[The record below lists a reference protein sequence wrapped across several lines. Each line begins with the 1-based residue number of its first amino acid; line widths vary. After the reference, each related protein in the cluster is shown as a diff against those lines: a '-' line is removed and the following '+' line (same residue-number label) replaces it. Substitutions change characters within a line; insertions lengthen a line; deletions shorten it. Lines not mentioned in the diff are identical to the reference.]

1 MMKYD
6 VSNYVSHPVDAA
18 GNAAYT
24 QEDNAV
30 WQTLYD
36 RQTTIVKNRGCDEY
50 LAGLRA
56 LNLPTDRVPQCHEV
70 SEALARTSGWT
81 LQPVPALIP
90 FEEFFWLLANKK
102 FPAATFIRRM
112 ADLDYIKEPDIF
124 HEIFGHCPLITLPRY
139 AAFMQH
145 YGELGLAANKKE
157 RVLLARLFWFTV
169 EFGLIHTQAGLRAY
183 GGGILSS
190 ISETVYALESNAPQ
204 RVPFDLMKCLTTP
217 YRIDVIQPIYF
228 VLENFEQMYE
238 LVEMDLMAAV
248 RRAQS
253 LDMSGPESAC

>member
-1 MMKYD
+1 MKYD
-6 VSNYVSHPVDAA
+6 TSSYVSHTVDAA

-24 QEDNAV
+24 AEENAV

-36 RQTTIVKNRGCDEY
+36 RQTAIIKNRGCDEY
-50 LAGLRA
+50 LAGLHT
-56 LNLPTDRVPQCHEV
+56 LNLPTDRVPQCREV
-70 SEALARTSGWT
+70 SRVLTEASGWS

-90 FEEFFWLLANKK
+90 FEEFFRLLANRK

-112 ADLDYIKEPDIF
+112 ADLDYIKEPDVF
-124 HEIFGHCPLITLPRY
+124 HEIFGHCPLITLPKY

-145 YGELGLAANKKE
+145 YGELGLAASPKE

-169 EFGLIHTQAGLRAY
+169 EFGLINTAAGIRAY

-190 ISETVYALESNAPQ
+190 ISETVYALESDIPQ
-204 RVPFDLMKCLTTP
+204 RIPFDLMTCLTTP

-228 VLENFEQMYE
+228 VLDNFTQMYE
-238 LVEMDLMAAV
+238 LVEIDLMAAV
-248 RRAQS
+248 REAQN
-253 LDMSGPESAC
+253 LDMSGPNSAC